1 VAAAQ
6 NYLAIIKVVGIGG
19 GGVNAV
25 NRMIEVGL
33 KGVEFIAINTDAQA
47 LLMSDADVKLDIG
60 RELTR
65 GLGAGANPEVGAKAA
80 EDHADEIEEVMKGA
94 DMVFVTAGE
103 GGGTGTGGAPVVAR
117 IARSL
122 GALTIGVVTR
132 PFAFEG
138 RRRANSAEE
147 GISQLRE
154 EVDTL
159 IVIPNDRLL
168 SITDRSVS
176 ILDAFKQADQVLLQG
191 VSGITD
197 LITTPGLINLDFA
210 DVKSV
215 MANAGSALMGIGS
228 ARGEDRAVAAA
239 EQASRQPAARGQHR
253 GCARRAALSIAGG
266 SDLGLFEINEAA
278 ALVSDAAH
286 ADANIIFGADI
297 DDALG
302 DEVRVT
308 VIAAG
313 FDGGM
318 PKRRSDGNVLR
329 HNRPAADA
337 GRRPARPSPTS
348 SSRVRGRRPPSAS
361 RRRQSRTLER
371 AFETTQSAARRTS
384 PSRVPRS
391 PAQAGPVRRRRP
403 RRPGLPEVAR
413 VRIPRLPRRA
423 TSPGSGSTL
432 AFTDSS
438 IDLQGLQAATSRRC
452 SRDSRRSSA
461 CRSRV
466 PQPGPRRRRPRVSE
480 TLPSR
485 LTTPRLA
492 DALVT
497 STRGHR
503 PHGARRRL
511 RRHSCW
517 PMSRRGVVGSRA
529 RRPAGDGRSTS
540 SRARSRRCATRVRPR
555 SPPGW
560 ARTCAGPATRCPE
573 RMRAEVSA
581 AVPEAYAETSW
592 GTPAV
597 DIGAGVRAQLDRA
610 GVAVTEVGGCTRE
623 ETSLHSHRRDGAD
636 AGRFAGLVW
645 LS

>member
-33 KGVEFIAINTDAQA
+33 RGVEFIAINTDAQA

-65 GLGAGANPEVGAKAA
+65 GLGAGANPDVGAKAA
-80 EDHADEIEEVMKGA
+80 EDHADEIEEVIKGA

-168 SITDRSVS
+168 SISDRNVS
-176 ILDAFKQADQVLLQG
+176 MLDAFKQADQVLLQG

-239 EQASRQPAARGQHR
+239 EMAVSSPLLEASIEGAYGVL
-253 GCARRAALSIAGG
+253 LSIAGG

-278 ALVSDAAH
+278 ALVSQAAH
-286 ADANIIFGADI
+286 AEANIIFGATI

-318 PKRRSDGNVLR
+318 PKRRQEGQVLR
-329 HNRPAADA
+329 HGQQPAPQQSQEQTRAAAQQVATQRQAQPTFQSSAPSGHQPQQTQQTQQPPHQQGQQQGQGQPVVQREPQRPAQQ
-337 GRRPARPSPTS
+337 PAAP
-348 SSRVRGRRPPSAS
+348 
-361 RRRQSRTLER
+361 QQE
-371 AFETTQSAARRTS
+371 
-384 PSRVPRS
+384 
-391 PAQAGPVRRRRP
+391 RP
-403 RRPGLPEVAR
+403 RPTRQVQFDDDEL
-413 VRIPRLPRRA
+413 
-423 TSPGSGSTL
+423 
-432 AFTDSS
+432 D
-438 IDLQGLQAATSRRC
+438 
-452 SRDSRRSSA
+452 
-461 CRSRV
+461 V
-466 PQPGPRRRRPRVSE
+466 PDF
-480 TLPSR
+480 LK
-485 LTTPRLA
+485 
-492 DALVT
+492 
-497 STRGHR
+497 
-503 PHGARRRL
+503 
-511 RRHSCW
+511 
-517 PMSRRGVVGSRA
+517 
-529 RRPAGDGRSTS
+529 
-540 SRARSRRCATRVRPR
+540 
-555 SPPGW
+555 
-560 ARTCAGPATRCPE
+560 
-573 RMRAEVSA
+573 
-581 AVPEAYAETSW
+581 
-592 GTPAV
+592 
-597 DIGAGVRAQLDRA
+597 
-610 GVAVTEVGGCTRE
+610 
-623 ETSLHSHRRDGAD
+623 
-636 AGRFAGLVW
+636 
-645 LS
+645 